1 MPAEW
6 FWNRALNSWGHPFA
20 NGYACLISEGQY
32 QRDGPLTRCPVC
44 GWHPT
49 PPPPPIASTQFDPV
63 LTNIARRYMA
73 DTVFPIF
80 PVEQFD
86 DDQVGT
92 TTYVNGPGMPFV
104 AADDLNRPGRVRERL
119 ERAARRLRGEPEPV
133 DQPIA
138 ILAKARRYDFGDE

>member
-49 PPPPPIASTQFDPV
+49 PPPPPIPTP
-63 LTNIARRYMA
+63 
-73 DTVFPIF
+73 
-80 PVEQFD
+80 
-86 DDQVGT
+86 DQLYWAAIT
-92 TTYVNGPGMPFV
+92 EDYVPPK
-104 AADDLNRPGRVRERL
+104 RW
-119 ERAARRLRGEPEPV
+119 
-133 DQPIA
+133 I
-138 ILAKARRYDFGDE
+138 